1 MEADKHLLQD
11 KKKKIDEKVKKET
24 TKKKKVSF
32 SLEMIRTKVMYYE
45 DLICSHVLE
54 VYVVFEHEAREYQ
67 FI

>member
-32 SLEMIRTKVMYYE
+32 SLENDSKQDHVLRRSY
-45 DLICSHVLE
+45 LQSVLE
-54 VYVVFEHEAREYQ
+54 VYVV
-67 FI
+67 